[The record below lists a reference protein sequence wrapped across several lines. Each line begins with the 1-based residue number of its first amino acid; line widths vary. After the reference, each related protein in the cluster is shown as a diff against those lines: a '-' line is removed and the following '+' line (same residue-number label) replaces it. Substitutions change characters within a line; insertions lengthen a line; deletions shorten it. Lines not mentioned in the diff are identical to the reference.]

1 MKYINKIT
9 TVILL
14 SFVKAYQ
21 LFISPLLPKT
31 CRHLPTCSEYTVEA
45 IKTLGPIKGSLKSI
59 IRIIKCNPLGSHG
72 YDPVTKRK

>member
-1 MKYINKIT
+1 MKYINKIL
-9 TVILL
+9 TVIFL

-45 IKTLGPIKGSLKSI
+45 IKTLGPLRASLKSI
-59 IRIIKCNPLGSHG
+59 LRIIKCNPLGSHG
-72 YDPVTKRK
+72 YDPVIKRK

>member
-1 MKYINKIT
+1 MKHINKIT
-9 TVILL
+9 IIILL

-45 IKTLGPIKGSLKSI
+45 IKTLGPLKGSLKSI
-59 IRIIKCNPLGSHG
+59 LRIIKCNPLGSHG
-72 YDPVTKRK
+72 YDPVIKRK

>member
-1 MKYINKIT
+1 MKYINKIL
-9 TVILL
+9 TVIFL

-45 IKTLGPIKGSLKSI
+45 IKTLGPLRGILKSI
-59 IRIIKCNPLGSHG
+59 LRIIKCNPLGSQG
-72 YDPVTKRK
+72 YDPVIKRK

>member
-1 MKYINKIT
+1 MKYINKIL

-21 LFISPLLPKT
+21 LIISPLLPKT

-45 IKTLGPIKGSLKSI
+45 IKTLGPLRGSLKSI
-59 IRIIKCNPLGSHG
+59 VRIIKCNPLGSQG
-72 YDPVTKRK
+72 YDPVIKRK

>member
-1 MKYINKIT
+1 MKYINKIL

-31 CRHLPTCSEYTVEA
+31 CRHLPTCSEYAIEA
-45 IKTLGPIKGSLKSI
+45 IKTLGPLRGSLKSI
-59 IRIIKCNPLGSHG
+59 LRIIKCNPLGSHG
-72 YDPVTKRK
+72 YDPVIKRK

>member
-9 TVILL
+9 TIILL

-45 IKTLGPIKGSLKSI
+45 IKTLGPVKGSLKSI

-72 YDPVTKRK
+72 YDPVIKRK

>member
-9 TVILL
+9 TFILL

-45 IKTLGPIKGSLKSI
+45 IKTLGPVKGSLKSI

-72 YDPVTKRK
+72 YDPVIKRK